1 MVAGPEE
8 TKNQR
13 GNSPPPDSDPFS
25 DAEFSENLTCW
36 SIGPWSIR
44 HRPTRLRLSA
54 RTIPSMNLTVNANRQ
69 FKFHERSQ
77 LFIRPHNETLSV
89 AVIRVSNPRFS
100 AARRG
105 LYFLA
110 RDDLSNGGVT
120 ISRLL
125 AVQAAVTGGL

>member
-1 MVAGPEE
+1 
-8 TKNQR
+8 
-13 GNSPPPDSDPFS
+13 
-25 DAEFSENLTCW
+25 
-36 SIGPWSIR
+36 
-44 HRPTRLRLSA
+44 
-54 RTIPSMNLTVNANRQ
+54 MNLTVNANRQ